1 VFWGIGVVGF
11 FGLALVVPV
20 YTSCVPRGALRFFYK
35 SSSYLSK
42 KKYTKFEITM
52 LFSSPALSDHP

>member
-1 VFWGIGVVGF
+1 
-11 FGLALVVPV
+11 V

-42 KKYTKFEITM
+42 KKNTLKKRATRWARN
-52 LFSSPALSDHP
+52 SV